1 MLKFNWSQQKNK
13 TMHGSMKR
21 VLNIKVYTNK
31 SNNKTKV
38 INIVQTKGF
47 RSLDS
52 SVRDLLHYF
61 KNMEWQKYISHCLT
75 IYLALFDKKYS
86 PVIKIVYVFRGSQ
99 SCVSGSG
106 TLAMHNAGI
115 TFVRDEELWLACV
128 IFVMNVLVTPTFR
141 FLDHDESKD
150 LYGALLTTGL
160 KHR

>member
-1 MLKFNWSQQKNK
+1 M
-13 TMHGSMKR
+13 
-21 VLNIKVYTNK
+21 
-31 SNNKTKV
+31 
-38 INIVQTKGF
+38 
-47 RSLDS
+47 
-52 SVRDLLHYF
+52 YF
-61 KNMEWQKYISHCLT
+61 G
-75 IYLALFDKKYS
+75 
-86 PVIKIVYVFRGSQ
+86 GSQ

-141 FLDHDESKD
+141 VLDHDESKD